1 MLTAVSPSSPLFT
14 RLHVMPVPLVLFT
27 LCIYATGFL
36 VAYVAFLVDR
46 KATIKSI
53 WKSLPAKPDAAVGI
67 RSLETTSADR
77 REALLAAAIWPA
89 LLALFVCP
97 L

>member
-1 MLTAVSPSSPLFT
+1 MLTAVSPSSSLFT
-14 RLHVMPVPLVLFT
+14 RLHVMPATFLLLT
-27 LCIYATGFL
+27 LCIYAAGFF

-53 WKSLPAKPDAAVGI
+53 WKSLPAKPEAAVGI
-67 RSLETTSADR
+67 RSLDTTSADR